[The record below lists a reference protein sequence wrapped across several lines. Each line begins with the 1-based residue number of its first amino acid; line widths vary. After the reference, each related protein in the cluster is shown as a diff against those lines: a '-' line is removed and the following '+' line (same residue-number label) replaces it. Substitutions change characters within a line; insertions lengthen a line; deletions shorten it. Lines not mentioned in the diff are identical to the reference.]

1 MICNGGALDSSCFG
15 LTGACPDFGACYLRA
30 LGLSI
35 NSSSVLN
42 IPLLQ
47 VGMGNDAGLG
57 IVNFGSYPS
66 KVISTFT
73 VYANQTFSVRTLNT
87 PLELASYLANAV
99 LDSVGGPTVRTFVTS
114 TGQVGITGDGGVTM
128 SAPFGNVLISAGGTS
143 MLMSQS
149 LDSITVQTTNTSY
162 TSGDFS
168 LFSSSGVPW
177 FQTRSWETLTCSNA
191 APLLPSSGTSLR
203 FSHDVI
209 LTNSAKIMTDDPT
222 GLVTMAGINL
232 CGDTLKTAGPTLQL
246 QTSTATKTVDIR
258 GVITNGDFGYAVT
271 IINQEGVNFQ
281 DTTIHNELGVAGP
294 LVCDDAEGLSLTANN
309 TLFVNTIMPVNAT
322 ANGTV
327 FIIGDLNVTGTIYG
341 AVAVASPAC
350 CTSDIRAKT
359 NISEVDTAV
368 DLFAI
373 LALPRRV
380 DFQYTEEYQA
390 SDKSVDNATYSGF
403 IAQELEKA
411 MPRTVVMSNHK
422 INGQTYTDFRRVV
435 LDRMVP
441 HMVGAIKEL
450 HKRQTQLEIELVEIK
465 ELLKRLEAKL

>member
-1 MICNGGALDSSCFG
+1 MTCPGGALDSSCFG
-15 LTGACPDFGACYLRA
+15 LTGPCPDFGSCYLRA

-57 IVNFGSYPS
+57 IVNFGAYPS
-66 KVISTFT
+66 KVINTFT
-73 VYANQTFSVRTLNT
+73 VYANQTFSVRTINT
-87 PLELASYLANAV
+87 PLDLVSYFADSN
-99 LDSVGGPTVRTFVTS
+99 LDSVGGATVRTFVTS
-114 TGQVGITGDGGVTM
+114 TGQVGIRGDVGVTM
-128 SAPFGNVLISAGGTS
+128 SAPTGNVLISAGATS
-143 MLMSQS
+143 ILLNQIA
-149 LDSITVQTTNTSY
+149 DTVTVQTTNTSY
-162 TSGDFS
+162 FSGDFS
-168 LFSSSGVPW
+168 LFRSAGVPW

-191 APLLPSSGTSLR
+191 GPLVPTSGTSLR

-209 LTNSAKIMTDDPT
+209 LTNGAQIKSDAAS
-222 GLVTMAGINL
+222 GLVSMAGIDL
-232 CGDTLKTAGPTLQL
+232 CGDLLKTTGPTLQL
-246 QTSTATKTVDIR
+246 QTSTATKTIDMR

-281 DTTIHNELGVAGP
+281 DTAIHNELGVPGP
-294 LVCDDAEGLSLTANN
+294 LVCDDTEGLTLTANN

-350 CTSDIRAKT
+350 CTSDVRAKT
-359 NISEVDTAV
+359 NITEVDSER
-368 DLFAI
+368 DLFSI

-390 SDKSVDNATYSGF
+390 SDKSVDNSTYSGF

-411 MPRTVVMSNHK
+411 MPRTVTMSNHK
-422 INGQTYTDFRRVV
+422 INGQLYSDFRKVV

-450 HKRQTQLEIELVEIK
+450 HKRQVQLEIELVEMR
-465 ELLKRLEAKL
+465 ETLNRLAAKL